1 MVKAPSWGDI
11 LKEIKIGLATDGP
24 HSLDN
29 IRRKYL
35 ARMSE
40 VSGRNTILYS
50 SRWTVPTEGLNPG
63 LTMVNNE
70 DIHGFMEAIHDLD
83 YSKGLDL
90 VIHSPGGSPTAAEA
104 LVKYI
109 RAKFSDVRVV
119 VPQAAMSA
127 ATMIACSS
135 DRVIMGKHSVLGP
148 VDPQFTIMTPLGVKM
163 VPAVAVLDQFK
174 RAQEE
179 CKDPQKLTSWLPMLS
194 QYGPSF
200 LIECTNAI
208 TLSKVLVSQWLTNY
222 MFKGEQD
229 ATEKGMAIAEK
240 LSDHNAMLSH
250 GRPLDCATVRSY
262 GLKVDEL
269 ESDQDFQDAVLS
281 TFHATMHTFNFSP
294 VVKIIENNLGKAYV
308 KTMPINQGIHDRQQK
323 NVDIV
328 TE

>member
-1 MVKAPSWGDI
+1 MVTAPSWGDV
-11 LKEIKIGLATDGP
+11 LNEIKIGLAVDGP
-24 HSLDN
+24 HTLDI

-35 ARMSE
+35 AKMSE
-40 VSGRNTILYS
+40 LSGRNTILYAT
-50 SRWTVPTEGLNPG
+50 RWTLPTEGLNPA

-83 YSKGLDL
+83 CSKGLDI
-90 VIHSPGGSPTAAEA
+90 VIHSPGGSPAAAEA

-109 RAKFSDVRVV
+109 RAKFSSVRVV

-127 ATMIACSS
+127 ATMLACSS
-135 DRVIMGKHSVLGP
+135 DSIVMGKHSVLGP

-179 CKDPQKLTSWLPMLS
+179 CKDPQKLASWLPMLS

-200 LIECTNAI
+200 LVECENAI
-208 TLSKVLVSQWLTNY
+208 SLSKELVSQWLVNY
-222 MFKGEQD
+222 MFKGD
-229 ATEKGMAIAEK
+229 ADALDKAKAIAEK
-240 LSDHNAMLSH
+240 LSDHNSMLSH
-250 GRPLDCATVRSY
+250 GRPLDCATIRSY

-269 ESDQDFQDAVLS
+269 EANQEFQDAVLS
-281 TFHATMHTFNFSP
+281 TFHATMHTFNFTP
-294 VVKIIENNLGKAYV
+294 VVKIIENNTGKAYV
-308 KTMPINQGIHDRQQK
+308 KTMPINQGVPDRQQK

-328 TE
+328 AV